1 MHTEN
6 TGGYERMEKKIPL
19 RHETEKA
26 LNELY
31 KPEKQPKSKSKDEK
45 DEIDKILEKSPGYSW
60 LSPKELEREKK
71 IIKEELELK
80 DNLKKPDSKKEIGG
94 NA

>member
-1 MHTEN
+1 MHTEK

-31 KPEKQPKSKSKDEK
+31 KPEKRTKPKPK
-45 DEIDKILEKSPGYSW
+45 DEIDEILEKSPGVSW
-60 LSPKELEREKK
+60 LSPEDLEKEKVVIRKELG
-71 IIKEELELK
+71 LE
-80 DNLKKPDSKKEIGG
+80 DNPKRPDDKKEKGG